1 MLRIEW
7 VNIFFGGFRGGFSPV
22 SPSCVRPW
30 LCVDITKPEP
40 TMQHGG
46 VIHLRVVKKDAN
58 FKTQTFYDLTLTY
71 TLPFADKTSAR

>member
-1 MLRIEW
+1 
-7 VNIFFGGFRGGFSPV
+7 
-22 SPSCVRPW
+22 
-30 LCVDITKPEP
+30 
-40 TMQHGG
+40 MQHGG